1 MSRFLPLAG
10 LRNLRGI
17 YRFSEVAM
25 KKLLGGLA
33 WLEDMLVALAL
44 GSVSIIVCAQV
55 VMRYFFNFT
64 PEWSEELSRYLIVWT
79 IFIGAA
85 IGVRENIHIGVD
97 AVIRLMPE
105 KGKLFLEFLLNAM
118 GAIVAGVLIWL
129 SIGFILDTI
138 EYEQLSPAMRIP
150 MYLPYLAM
158 PVGLSFAI
166 VHFIH
171 DIVKL
176 FVDHEE
182 PHEMLV

>member
-85 IGVRENIHIGVD
+85 
-97 AVIRLMPE
+97 IRLMPE